1 MIMLIMVNIGHNL
14 GFIDDLS
21 HDNKQKIE
29 WHFFSRPD
37 AITIP
42 FDAEFA
48 FTQ

>member
-1 MIMLIMVNIGHNL
+1 MANIGHNL

-29 WHFFSRPD
+29 WHFFRSD